1 MISHM
6 TVRTTI
12 SMPDEIWNWIESRQ
26 KETGAS
32 TSEIVRRALLLAI
45 DASNG
50 TKARSSAKRPAKPAA
65 TPRKRPARPTRPA
78 SQAKRAS
85 KRPAKVA

>member
-12 SMPDEIWNWIESRQ
+12 SMPDEIWSWIESRQ

-50 TKARSSAKRPAKPAA
+50 TKARPAAKRPVKAA
-65 TPRKRPARPTRPA
+65 PARPKRPSRPA
-78 SQAKRAS
+78 TTAKRAS

>member
-1 MISHM
+1 M

-12 SMPDEIWNWIESRQ
+12 SMPDEIWDQVESRQ

-32 TSEIVRRALLLAI
+32 TSEIVRRALA
-45 DASNG
+45 AYFG
-50 TKARSSAKRPAKPAA
+50 TNTVKALTKKAAPARPAAKRQHRPAKATPAKRPSRPA
-65 TPRKRPARPTRPA
+65 KRPT
-78 SQAKRAS
+78 